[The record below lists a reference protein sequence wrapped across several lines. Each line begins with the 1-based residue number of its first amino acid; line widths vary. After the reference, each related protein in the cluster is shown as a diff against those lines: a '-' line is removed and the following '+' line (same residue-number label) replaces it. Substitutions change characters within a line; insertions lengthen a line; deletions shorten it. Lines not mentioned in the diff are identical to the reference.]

1 MHLRLGA
8 VFVAVFAL
16 GGGPPA
22 VTTPAHAAG
31 HTPTCLG
38 LKATIVG
45 TSGNDTL
52 RGTSHRDVVVG
63 LGGNDTILGL
73 GAVDHLCGGA
83 GHDIVD
89 GGAGIDQLS
98 GGRGDDRLYGGKRGS
113 FQDLFWADAG
123 DDTYV
128 AHGPLIDQPEAATI
142 LFNDA
147 PRGVRVDVALGIA
160 RGWGHDTIRFPL
172 GASIVGSSHADTLLG
187 TDHSD
192 HLVGRGG
199 ADRIEGRGGPFDLLS
214 STGRAALEGGPGID
228 RIGGADARV
237 IRGGSGDDQLRLGT
251 KRRQPESAVVRG
263 GAGNDEVGAF
273 LPDKGTFD
281 LDGGTGDDGFYLSVF
296 PRPHDTPWHHV
307 VVDLTEGTG
316 RANSRTFTATDLESI
331 FVHEPRGGDS
341 AERYDLT
348 GTDGANKIL
357 IDHTSAAMT
366 VLGLGGDDTL
376 GTGSGDDT
384 LDGGDG
390 TDFGEGKGGTNT
402 CISIETAG
410 PGC

>member
-8 VFVAVFAL
+8 AFIAAFAL
-16 GGGPPA
+16 GGSLTA
-22 VTTPAHAAG
+22 VSPPAHAAG

-45 TSGNDTL
+45 TPGNDTL

-63 LGGNDTILGL
+63 LGGKDTILGL

-83 GHDIVD
+83 GRDVVD
-89 GGAGIDQLS
+89 GGAGVDQLS
-98 GGRGDDRLYGGKRGS
+98 GGSGVDRLDGGRTGS
-113 FQDLFWADAG
+113 FRDFFWADAG

-128 AHGPLIDQPEAATI
+128 AHGPQIDQPGAATI
-142 LFNDA
+142 LFIDA
-147 PRGVRVDVALGIA
+147 PRGVRVDAARGIA

-192 HLVGRGG
+192 DLMGGGG
-199 ADRIEGRGGPFDLLS
+199 ADRIEGRAGPFDLLS
-214 STGRAALEGGPGID
+214 STGRAVLEGGPGSD
-228 RIGGADARV
+228 RIGGSVARV

-251 KRRQPESAVVRG
+251 KRKQPESAVVRG
-263 GAGNDEVGAF
+263 GVGNDQVGAF
-273 LPDKGTFD
+273 LPEKGTFD
-281 LDGGTGDDGFYLSVF
+281 LDGGTGDDGFYLHVF
-296 PRPHDTPWHHV
+296 PRAQDTPWRHV
-307 VVDLTEGTG
+307 VVDLTAGTG
-316 RANSRTFTATDLESI
+316 RANSRPFTATDLESI
-331 FVHEPRGGDS
+331 FIHEPRGGD
-341 AERYDLT
+341 AATRYDLT
-348 GTDGANKIL
+348 GTDGPNKIL

-376 GTGSGDDT
+376 ATGPGDDT
-384 LDGGDG
+384 LDGGVG
-390 TDFGEGKGGTNT
+390 TDFGEGNGGTNT